1 MKKMRAAALLAS
13 ILVLAGGLF
22 SCFKEDGGKNDA
34 PADKF
39 VFNEDGTVTINAYS
53 AYNLDDYVVL
63 GTYKGVTVE
72 RADPTP
78 TQEDIDAYVYSLR
91 SSKATEKAV
100 TDRPVQM
107 GDTVSISYEGTM
119 DNMETPSGLS
129 TGGQTVQLTIGSGSY
144 IDGFESGLIGAN
156 AGDTVELHLSFPDP
170 YKNNPDL
177 AGQPVTFKVI
187 ITAISEKVLPDYDDY
202 FVASVS
208 EYTTVKEYEAAL
220 ALQLYSEKYNQIKSQ
235 QISSIWNTIAATSS
249 ITQYPETELKEYE
262 DEMIASYT
270 EYASANG
277 YVDLETML
285 SELYNVS
292 LETFQSDVEKYAQE
306 TISQELILF
315 DIIRREGI
323 TLSVEEYNTGAAEY
337 AASYNLDSVEA
348 LEAQYSRD
356 VVAHSLLWDKT
367 MEYLLENAELVE
379 PGTLSVK

>member
-22 SCFKEDGGKNDA
+22 SCSKEDGGKSDA

-91 SSKATEKAV
+91 SSKATEKVV

-170 YKNNPDL
+170 YQNNPDL

-187 ITAISEKVLPDYDDY
+187 ITAVSEKVLPDYDDY

-208 EYTTVKEYEAAL
+208 DYTTVKEYEAAL

-277 YVDLETML
+277 YADLETML

-348 LEAQYSRD
+348 LEEQYSRD

-379 PGTLSVK
+379 SGTLSVK

>member
-22 SCFKEDGGKNDA
+22 SCSKEDGGKSDA

-170 YKNNPDL
+170 YQNNPDL

-187 ITAISEKVLPDYDDY
+187 ITAVSEKVLPDYDDY

-208 EYTTVKEYEAAL
+208 DYTTVKEYEAAL

-277 YVDLETML
+277 YADLETML

-379 PGTLSVK
+379 SGTLSVK

>member
-22 SCFKEDGGKNDA
+22 SCSREDGGKNDA

-100 TDRPVQM
+100 TDRPVQT
-107 GDTVSISYEGTM
+107 GDTVSISYDGTM

-156 AGDTVELHLSFPDP
+156 AGDTVELHLTFPDP

-208 EYTTVKEYEAAL
+208 DYTTVKEYEAAL

-235 QISSIWNTIAATSS
+235 QISSIWNTVAATSS

-277 YVDLETML
+277 YADLETML

>member
-22 SCFKEDGGKNDA
+22 SCSKEDGGKSDA

-170 YKNNPDL
+170 YQNNPDL

-187 ITAISEKVLPDYDDY
+187 ITAVSEKVLPDYDDY

-208 EYTTVKEYEAAL
+208 DYTTVKEYEAAL

-277 YVDLETML
+277 YADLETML

-348 LEAQYSRD
+348 LEEQYSRD

-379 PGTLSVK
+379 SGTLSVK